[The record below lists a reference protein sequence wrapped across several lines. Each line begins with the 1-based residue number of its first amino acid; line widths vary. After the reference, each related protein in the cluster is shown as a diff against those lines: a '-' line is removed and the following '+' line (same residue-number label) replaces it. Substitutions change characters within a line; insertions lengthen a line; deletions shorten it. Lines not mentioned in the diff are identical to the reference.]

1 MPKIGSKRTGDNI
14 LNNNDSSVKMNSA
27 KFTVGSTLKNHLD
40 LKEELGAHKFLYKY
54 GLLELDKVRRKRR
67 SEEGVKLRK
76 ERRNRHLAKKRNIGS
91 GTFFFYLIL
100 YMS

>member
-1 MPKIGSKRTGDNI
+1 MD
-14 LNNNDSSVKMNSA
+14 SA
-27 KFTVGSTLKNHLD
+27 KFTVGSTVKNHLD
-40 LKEELGAHKFLYKY
+40 LKEELGAHKFLYKN

-91 GTFFFYLIL
+91 GTVFFFFFIL